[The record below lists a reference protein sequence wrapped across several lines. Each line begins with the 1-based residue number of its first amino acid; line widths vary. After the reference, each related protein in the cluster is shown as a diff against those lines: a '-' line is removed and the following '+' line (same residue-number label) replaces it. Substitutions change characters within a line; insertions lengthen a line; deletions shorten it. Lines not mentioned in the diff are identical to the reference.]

1 MSQQV
6 GWSLRRERMLARLSR
21 LPTLNSVIVFVR
33 ELAGFVAQF
42 VAFCCFFIEFF
53 IEDLP

>member
-1 MSQQV
+1 MSQQD
-6 GWSLRRERMLARLSR
+6 GWGLRRERMLGQHSR

-42 VAFCCFFIEFF
+42 VAFCCFFIDFF